1 MFNYISAMGQ
11 TFGGCGGSEKKG
23 MIHVET
29 DVRIPQ
35 YSAAVCLSVCLL
47 LWYSSHK
54 LAASVKMFSV
64 PDTASTSLKTL

>member
-35 YSAAVCLSVCLL
+35 YSAAVCLSVCCCGTL
-47 LWYSSHK
+47 
-54 LAASVKMFSV
+54 
-64 PDTASTSLKTL
+64 PTS